1 MQIIQSIP
9 LGYKEVHRVGD
20 TSTYR
25 PTSIKVH
32 LRRGYADKKIVH
44 TAAARHPHNSDDCLM
59 KVETNQV

>member
-9 LGYKEVHRVGD
+9 LRYKEVHRVAD
-20 TSTYR
+20 TYR